1 MTSALNPFS
10 GPATP
15 DLMATLATFA
25 GGRYSL
31 LRMIGAG
38 AEKIVFLVYDTALER
53 ECALALLRS
62 ADVNGDA
69 AERFRTEARA
79 IASLGS
85 HPHIVTL
92 FDIGMHEGAQ
102 FLVSEHLAGGDLAT
116 ALRDA
121 GGHMPPLRV
130 VDIARQILRGLA
142 FIHERGIIHRDLKPA
157 NIWLTADGT
166 AKLGDFG
173 VAQLA
178 SGGDSMRRVTGTVSF
193 MSPEQLRGE
202 VLDGRADLYS
212 LGCTMFELLAG
223 TAPFTGTIDR
233 VMAAHLSEPPPALTM
248 TGAEFVVPVVRALL
262 MKRREDRPASASDVL
277 RMLDDTAVGH
287 QTATV
292 SEPPP
297 PSWHASLQ
305 EAVARRDVEGA
316 VAVLQASVSAG
327 RDAEARLALGRLLLI
342 VDPLRARQQL
352 ELSVQEFAEAGRN
365 RRAALAAAAV
375 AASYTSGIGNRVAA
389 RPWLQR
395 AWRLIRDEGPCIERG
410 WVAIFDIA
418 CNTDDPQ
425 VLRENCD
432 IALEMARRFRD
443 VELEAKALADGGYA
457 LTALGDIDEGNRRMD
472 EALAMVTSGQL
483 ADPIVVAQILC
494 SFFTSVAVTGD
505 LGRCESWSRVFR
517 ERGLVGGSAPP
528 IITSHCDSVYGGLL
542 CKLGRFSEAES
553 TLTRAIE
560 DARTTMHAGR
570 LHPLSTLAELRI
582 KQGRFAEAEELLRGH
597 DDFMEPLIPTASLHL
612 ARGAYD
618 LAAATARRG
627 LRRVGADRT
636 RAVSLLCV
644 LVEAEL
650 GRGNLGAA
658 QTVCALLE
666 ARVAETKLPVLAAE
680 AACVRARVRVATG
693 DRSGA
698 IAELEAALDGC
709 EQLQIGPLRA
719 KLHIVL
725 ARLHSDTDPGATLVE
740 ARAAAAILA
749 RIDVVVADEDLAF
762 LSAVGAWPPA

>member
-1 MTSALNPFS
+1 
-10 GPATP
+10 
-15 DLMATLATFA
+15 
-25 GGRYSL
+25 
-31 LRMIGAG
+31 
-38 AEKIVFLVYDTALER
+38 
-53 ECALALLRS
+53 
-62 ADVNGDA
+62 
-69 AERFRTEARA
+69 
-79 IASLGS
+79 
-85 HPHIVTL
+85 
-92 FDIGMHEGAQ
+92 
-102 FLVSEHLAGGDLAT
+102 
-116 ALRDA
+116 
-121 GGHMPPLRV
+121 
-130 VDIARQILRGLA
+130 
-142 FIHERGIIHRDLKPA
+142 
-157 NIWLTADGT
+157 
-166 AKLGDFG
+166 
-173 VAQLA
+173 
-178 SGGDSMRRVTGTVSF
+178 
-193 MSPEQLRGE
+193 
-202 VLDGRADLYS
+202 
-212 LGCTMFELLAG
+212 
-223 TAPFTGTIDR
+223 
-233 VMAAHLSEPPPALTM
+233 
-248 TGAEFVVPVVRALL
+248 
-262 MKRREDRPASASDVL
+262 
-277 RMLDDTAVGH
+277 
-287 QTATV
+287 
-292 SEPPP
+292 
-297 PSWHASLQ
+297 
-305 EAVARRDVEGA
+305 
-316 VAVLQASVSAG
+316 
-327 RDAEARLALGRLLLI
+327 
-342 VDPLRARQQL
+342 
-352 ELSVQEFAEAGRN
+352 
-365 RRAALAAAAV
+365 
-375 AASYTSGIGNRVAA
+375 
-389 RPWLQR
+389 
-395 AWRLIRDEGPCIERG
+395 
-410 WVAIFDIA
+410 
-418 CNTDDPQ
+418 
-425 VLRENCD
+425 
-432 IALEMARRFRD
+432 MARRFRD